1 MKIINKKLSNKLLF
15 FSVISVLIPILIL
28 SFVATDTIEGIL
40 DKNAQS
46 NVDTSMNALEESI
59 TLRKAEIESVGEY
72 LTTTPGIINGILNRD
87 EKELL
92 SRIQSFKDSVNADF
106 IGIVDS
112 NGHIITSTAGKDIQS
127 AAIINGMKKAG
138 VETSFEIISDNA
150 ASKMNK
156 NYKVEGVTGALSLV
170 IVKPVYNDGEYIGSI
185 VAVEILNNNYKIVD
199 EAKRITGDEATISL
213 GTKRITT
220 SLVTDGKRSVG
231 TSISDNVWNHV
242 RSTGEVYRGTAEVV
256 GVPFVTSYKPI
267 YDSNKN
273 PIGMIFVGSPQTN
286 AILAKNEARNK
297 MILVALI
304 GTILAVLISL
314 ITSKKITKP
323 VEELKHATEEFGKG
337 NYEYK
342 SNIKTGDE
350 LEVLSNSFNSMAENV
365 KNLMKTM
372 DMDKAELAKLLSEV
386 TTVMNNVSKGDFTA
400 RANENSKNNELQK
413 AINKAVSNV
422 AVLIK
427 DLREEVILL
436 NKQVQR
442 VEGQLKGAEETATQV
457 TEAATQVAEASSDQS
472 SKLQDASDRL
482 ENTYEVAK
490 SVYAAAEET
499 VKSAKEISE
508 NSENGVKK
516 VENAIK
522 RMQTITNVIDDLGR
536 SIQMLGEDGKKI
548 NEVTGLIK
556 DIAEQTGLL
565 ALNASI
571 EAARAGEAGKGFA
584 VVASEIKALAEEI
597 KKSVENINQT
607 INGVHKRI
615 DETVKLGNKG
625 KDEVDKGV
633 VAIDDV
639 NNALLKIN
647 ESVSGAVIKI
657 NGIKDNAK
665 SSEIN
670 TEKVLKSAQDIAAL
684 SEEFAATAEELTAS
698 TEELSSI
705 IEEMKHVSEEVGSV
719 SNNISE
725 KSSRFNI

>member
-28 SFVATDTIEGIL
+28 SFVANDTIENIL
-40 DKNAQS
+40 DNNARS
-46 NVDTSMNALEESI
+46 CVETSMNTLNQLINVRTVEIGSI
-59 TLRKAEIESVGEY
+59 CEY
-72 LTTTPGIINGILNRD
+72 STTTPGIINGILNRD

-92 SRIQSFKDSVNADF
+92 LRIQNFKDTTNTDF

-112 NGHIITSTAGKDIQS
+112 NGHIITSTAGKDVQLGNIVTNMRSQ
-127 AAIINGMKKAG
+127 G

-156 NYKVEGVTGALSLV
+156 NYKVEGVAGALSLV
-170 IVKPVYNDGEYIGSI
+170 IVKPVYSDGKYIGSI
-185 VAVEILNNNYKIVD
+185 VAVEILNNNYNIVD
-199 EAKRITGDEATISL
+199 DVKRLTGDDASITFEDKRISTTIIRDGRRTVSL
-213 GTKRITT
+213 AVSNGIWSQVYSNQPYFGT
-220 SLVTDGKRSVG
+220 TDVLGVQ
-231 TSISDNVWNHV
+231 
-242 RSTGEVYRGTAEVV
+242 YLTA
-256 GVPFVTSYKPI
+256 YYPI
-267 YDSNKN
+267 YDSNKK
-273 PIGMIFVGSPQTN
+273 PVGMIVVGSPQTN
-286 AILAKNEARNK
+286 AILAKNEARNR

-342 SNIKTGDE
+342 SDIKTGDE

-400 RANENSKNNELQK
+400 RANENSKNNELQV

-427 DLREEVILL
+427 DLREEVTLL
-436 NKQVQR
+436 NKQVVKLEEQSS
-442 VEGQLKGAEETATQV
+442 GAEETSS
-457 TEAATQVAEASSDQS
+457 QVADAANQVATAASDQS
-472 SKLQDASDRL
+472 AKVQDISDMI
-482 ENTYEVAK
+482 EEVYEGTK
-490 SVYAAAEET
+490 NSYKNAEET
-499 VKSAKEISE
+499 VKATSEISE